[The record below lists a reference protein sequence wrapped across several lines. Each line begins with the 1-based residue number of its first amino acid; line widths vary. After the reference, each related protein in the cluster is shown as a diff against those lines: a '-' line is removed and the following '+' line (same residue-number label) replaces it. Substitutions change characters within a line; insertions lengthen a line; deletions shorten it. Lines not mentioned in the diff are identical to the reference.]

1 MHQVLST
8 LRTSMES
15 LFLLVLCLLIG
26 LALQRSQSLPANA
39 AASLNQFVL
48 FVPLPAL
55 AFYYIP
61 EIELERHLLY
71 PLGVAW
77 ISIAASWLVFGSLGR
92 WLGWSRKL
100 TGCLVLTSGLGNT
113 SFVGFPVIEAL
124 YGKEGLATA
133 LIVDQPGSF
142 VVLST
147 VGIVIATLYSGDVI
161 RTGPII
167 RKIML
172 FPPFI
177 GFVLAVAMNLFDL
190 HFPEFICAGLYRL
203 GSTIT
208 PVALVAVGLQLNLDR
223 RSKHLGF
230 LAAGLGFKLLA
241 APAIIYLLYV
251 VILKGSGQVVQ
262 ISLMEAAMA
271 PMITGVILASTHG
284 LKPRLAHM
292 MVGVGIQFSLI
303 TLMGWYWLITNS

>member
-1 MHQVLST
+1 
-8 LRTSMES
+8 MES
-15 LFLLVLCLLIG
+15 LFLLVLCLIIG
-26 LALQRSQSLPANA
+26 VALQRSNMLPVNA
-39 AASLNQFVL
+39 AASLNLYVL

-61 EIELERHLLY
+61 EIEMGRHLLF

-77 ISIAASWLVFGSLGR
+77 ISIAASWLIFGSLGR

-147 VGIVIATLYSGDVI
+147 VGIVIATLYSGEVI
-161 RTGPII
+161 RTGPMI
-167 RKIML
+167 RKIVL

-177 GFVLAVAMNLFDL
+177 GFAMAVAMNLIDL
-190 HFPEFICAGLYRL
+190 HFPEFIRGGLYRL

-208 PVALVAVGLQLNLDR
+208 PVALVAVGLQLKLDR

-230 LAAGLGFKLLA
+230 LAAGLGFKLLVV
-241 APAIIYLLYV
+241 PAIMYLIYV
-251 VILKGSGQVVQ
+251 VLLKGTGTIVQ

-271 PMITGVILASTHG
+271 PMITGVILASTYG
-284 LKPRLAHM
+284 LKPRLANM
-292 MVGVGIQFSLI
+292 MVGVGIPLSLI
-303 TLMGWYWLITNS
+303 TLMGWYLMVRGV

>member
-1 MHQVLST
+1 
-8 LRTSMES
+8 MES
-15 LFLLVLCLLIG
+15 LFLVLLCLLIG
-26 LALQRSQSLPANA
+26 LALQRSQRLPSNA

-61 EIELERHLLY
+61 EIELGRHLLY

-92 WLGWSRKL
+92 WLCWSRKL

-113 SFVGFPVIEAL
+113 SFIGFPVIEAL
-124 YGKEGLATA
+124 YGKEGLVTA

-147 VGIVIATLYSGDVI
+147 VGIVIATLYSGSAI

-167 RKIML
+167 RKILL

-177 GFVLAVAMNLFDL
+177 GFSLAMSMNVIDL
-190 HFPEFICAGLYRL
+190 HFPELLRSGLYRL

-208 PVALVAVGLQLNLDR
+208 PVALVAVGLQLKLDR

-241 APAIIYLLYV
+241 VPGILYVLYV
-251 VILKGSGQVVQ
+251 VLLKGSGIVVQ
-262 ISLMEAAMA
+262 ISLMESAMA
-271 PMITGVILASTHG
+271 PMITGVILASTYG
-284 LKPRLAHM
+284 LKPRLANM
-292 MVGVGIQFSLI
+292 MVGIGIPLSLI
-303 TLMGWYWLITNS
+303 TMMGWYWLISNS